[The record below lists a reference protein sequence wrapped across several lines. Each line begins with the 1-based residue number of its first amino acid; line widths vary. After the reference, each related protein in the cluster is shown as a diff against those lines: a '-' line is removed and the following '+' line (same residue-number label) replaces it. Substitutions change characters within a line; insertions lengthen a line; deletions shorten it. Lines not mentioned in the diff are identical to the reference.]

1 MHFAL
6 FKFNNDTIEPLKQK
20 SLVSITNTLSQ
31 SYSFVKL
38 FEISFFFSYHLFKF
52 QSINLQGNDEI
63 EVKCQR
69 YFYRCIVALLHLPL
83 QEKEE
88 TAVTIKYLL
97 VISTFLCNH
106 GIFA

>member
-1 MHFAL
+1 L
-6 FKFNNDTIEPLKQK
+6 SNCLKSK
-20 SLVSITNTLSQ
+20 LILLDSLLQ
-31 SYSFVKL
+31 
-38 FEISFFFSYHLFKF
+38 E
-52 QSINLQGNDEI
+52 SINLQGNDGI
-63 EVKCQR
+63 EVKCQS
-69 YFYRCIVALLHLPL
+69 FFCLCIVALLHLPL